1 MDQSAATIVL
11 VHGAWADGSSWSRVI
26 PLLQAKGLRVVAAQL
41 PLSSLADDLAATNR
55 IVSDIQGP
63 VVLVG
68 HSWGGMAITQA
79 GTAANVAALVYLS
92 AFAPDVGE
100 SGGSLIGAHPT
111 PPALSTVVTDHA
123 GFVYQTEEGFLNN
136 IAPDL
141 PAEEARVLAVTQGR
155 LAGKAF
161 EQTVVAAAWK
171 TKPSWFIVTAEDRV
185 VSVELQSASASRMK
199 AKTTVIHAS
208 HMSLLSH
215 PGEVASAIE
224 EAVAAVAASSNPSKP
239 STL

>member
-1 MDQSAATIVL
+1 MAESGATVVL
-11 VHGAWADGSSWSRVI
+11 VHGAWADGSSWSKVI
-26 PLLQAKGLRVVAAQL
+26 PLLQAKGLRVIAAQL
-41 PLSSLADDLAATNR
+41 PLSSLADDLAATDR
-55 IVSDIQGP
+55 IVSDIDGL

-111 PPALSTVVTDHA
+111 PPALSTVVTDRA
-123 GFVYQTEEGFLNN
+123 GFVYQTDEGFLNN

-141 PAEEARVLAVTQGR
+141 PAEEARIFAVTQGR

-161 EQTVVAAAWK
+161 EETVAVAAWK
-171 TKPSWFIVTAEDRV
+171 TKPSWFIVTADDRV
-185 VSVELQSASASRMK
+185 VSVELQTASAKRMK

-208 HMSLLSH
+208 HMSLLSR
-215 PGEVASAIE
+215 PSDVASVIG
-224 EAVAAVAASSNPSKP
+224 EAVAAVAAPS
-239 STL
+239 